1 MIGTGNAANVL
12 GRKIMQSGHQIIQVV
27 GRNTAQAEALSE
39 LLHAPAFGKFSD
51 ITGNADIYI
60 IAVSDSALADIH
72 NWLPVRKE
80 GIAVHTAGAVSKLAL
95 QKVAANY
102 GVLYPLQSL
111 RSNSRLIP
119 EIPLLIDAD
128 SRETLQSIRSFAAS
142 LSGKVAY
149 ADDTTRMKLHIGA
162 VIVNNFPNYL
172 YTLTQDFCSK
182 EQLDFSLLMP
192 LLYETVNRLEQHPA
206 GQMQTGPAVRN
217 DQDTITKHLS
227 ILQAYPAL
235 SRLYTEL
242 SDGISAFYD
251 QPKTG

>member
-27 GRNTAQAEALSE
+27 GRNAAHAETLSI

-72 NWLPVRKE
+72 NWLPARGE
-80 GIAVHTAGAVSKLAL
+80 GITVHTAGAVSKLVL
-95 QKVAANY
+95 KKVAGSY

-111 RSNSRLIP
+111 RSNSRVIP
-119 EIPLLIDAD
+119 EIPFLIDAD
-128 SRETLQSIRSFAAS
+128 SPGTLQSIRSFASS
-142 LSGKVAY
+142 LSGKVVH
-149 ADDTTRMKLHIGA
+149 ADDATRMKLHAGA

-172 YTLTQDFCSK
+172 YTLTQDFCAK
-182 EQLDFSLLMP
+182 ENIDFSLLMP
-192 LLYETVNRLEQHPA
+192 LLHETVNRLEEYPA

-217 DQDTITKHLS
+217 DPDTIARHLFL
-227 ILQAYPAL
+227 LQAYPAL
-235 SRLYTEL
+235 SALYAE
-242 SDGISAFYD
+242 ISGSITRYYD
-251 QPKTG
+251 RFKAD